1 MEIYVTGVG
10 KVTLQELEARFS
22 AYMNA
27 GAPEPLLEGTS
38 EEQKAVLKCI
48 ANRGDSQMRALI
60 GNYLKHLAP
69 D

>member
-1 MEIYVTGVG
+1 
-10 KVTLQELEARFS
+10 
-22 AYMNA
+22 MNA